1 MRLPS
6 WFWLFILVCAGC
18 GVRGTHTDFARY
30 EAKDDSFVHLH
41 SWTNICCAKASDLD
55 HLESIWKRKDATLIL
70 PVRFLSVP
78 AIERNGG
85 RAFRWIDLESS
96 SSNPVR
102 TDAAIDFDS
111 IRIVPGEFYQDE
123 HRRLGYYHT
132 AVIPGE
138 TMNAIAIASFSA
150 LAGALVEDELTK
162 SGTVKKRKAT
172 WDEFREST
180 TRSLD
185 MMAGV
190 PDPAES
196 KNSDGALPFDLTSL
210 KMLQAASTERSIKV
224 TRIRDQFVISV
235 PLSSEDS
242 QEAVT
247 TFDMYRAKLVQLVKD
262 GRPMREV
269 LAGAEAIS
277 MKVVEGTG
285 LEMTVQFSELAKA
298 WNRTAKGTLSEPLIV
313 KEGDNLKY
321 KETIKSIEQRG
332 IPVSPSKLIGDVI
345 ADFFP

>member
-6 WFWLFILVCAGC
+6 WFWLSILVCAGC
-18 GVRGTHTDFARY
+18 GVRGTHTDFIRY
-30 EAKDDSFVHLH
+30 EAKEDSFVHLH
-41 SWTNICCAKASDLD
+41 SWTNIYCAKASDLD
-55 HLESIWKRKDATLIL
+55 HVQSIWKRKDAILIL

-85 RAFRWIDLESS
+85 RSYRWIDLESS
-96 SSNPVR
+96 SLDPAKIDV
-102 TDAAIDFDS
+102 AVDFDS
-111 IRIVPGEFYQDE
+111 IRIVPGEFYRDL
-123 HRRLGYYHT
+123 HGRLGYYHT
-132 AVIPGE
+132 EVIPGE
-138 TMNAIAIASFSA
+138 TMDAIAVASLSA
-150 LAGALVEDELTK
+150 LAGAIVEDQPTK
-162 SGTVKKRKAT
+162 SWTAKKRKAT

-180 TRSLD
+180 ARTLD

-190 PDPAES
+190 PDPADS

-210 KMLQAASTERSIKV
+210 KMLQTASTERSIKV
-224 TRIRDQFVISV
+224 TRVRDQFVIVV

-247 TFDMYRAKLVQLVKD
+247 TFDKYRAKLAQLVKD
-262 GRPMREV
+262 GRPMGEL

-277 MKVVEGTG
+277 MKAVEGTG
-285 LEMTVQFSELAKA
+285 LEMTIQFSELAKA
-298 WNRTAKGTLSEPLIV
+298 WNRTAKGTLSEPLKM

-321 KETIKSIEQRG
+321 KETVKSIEQRG
-332 IPVSPSKLIGDVI
+332 IPVSPGKSTSDVL